1 MPNDISIQARQK
13 FRQQLQ
19 SVEYADEIIDS
30 LNEYLNRFIPF
41 SQTFSSSNWCTIYEY
56 ETANNSTIMVTYS
69 IIGKESV
76 IKQAGFK
83 RTAVFNNENNVVQ
96 VINLTQ
102 SDYTNKTQNEFDVK
116 LITNNNKILVQV
128 KGATNN
134 PTKWNGSLQIEKLNA

>member
-41 SQTFSSSNWCTIYEY
+41 SQTFSSSNWSTIYEY
-56 ETANNSTIMVTYS
+56 ETTNNSTIMVTYS

-96 VINLTQ
+96 GINLTQ